1 MIRIASALIAKIA
14 AGMADRLFDEYMR
27 TALLEGAA
35 GVPPRTW
42 TRDTVGG
49 LKKALAYLNIPA
61 SSPWA
66 ARDSGTYRM
75 LVRSATAALGRS
87 GMFDAAE
94 DLVQSVISGD
104 SLSGT
109 PGGEL
114 YAVGRTIADQVE
126 RGEGLDNARRLVLRH
141 LKQRSLNVLRGKT
154 RAERSLGNTVQ
165 DQVVEDDMMTQLPGV
180 TFYSGHAED
189 IAFDDF
195 LSGIDADRARM
206 WLEDLWSRT
215 LRPSDW
221 RVVQAWMDDP
231 SKNQTQLARDLGLA
245 SGSFI
250 GKAIARARDIA
261 IEEARK
267 NPPPFM
273 QELQMREELAPL
285 GISVRRASTRV
296 RPEDMHVSYPDPR
309 TIRLL
314 VSPYQPG
321 QPWPGSYSGF
331 VEARVG
337 PNQVDDLVRQ
347 LQRSGMTVDPMDVEE
362 AIAMA

>member
-1 MIRIASALIAKIA
+1 MIRIASALVAKIA
-14 AGMADRLFDEYMR
+14 AGMADRLFDEYVR

-42 TRDTVGG
+42 SRDSVGG

-61 SSPWA
+61 TSPWA

-75 LVRSATAALGRS
+75 LVRAATSMLGRS

-94 DLVQSVISGD
+94 DLVQAVISGD

-114 YAVGRTIADQVE
+114 YRVGMTIADQVE
-126 RGEGLDNARRLVLRH
+126 RGGGLDSARRLVLRH
-141 LKQRSLNVLRGKT
+141 LKQRSLNALRG
-154 RAERSLGNTVQ
+154 RSREDRNRGTTVQ

-180 TFYSGHAED
+180 SFYSGHAED

-195 LSGIDADRARM
+195 MSGIDADRARM
-206 WLEDLWSRT
+206 WLEDLWSQK

-221 RVVQAWMDDP
+221 RVVQAWMDNP
-231 SKNQTQLARDLGLA
+231 SKSLQELARELGLT

-261 IEEARK
+261 TDAAKK

-273 QELQMREELAPL
+273 QELHLREDLAPL
-285 GISVRRASTRV
+285 GISVRRAGTRI

-347 LQRSGMTVDPMDVEE
+347 LQRSGKTVDPLDVEE